1 MGRSLAALVWGK
13 GPQGMGWELLTRLL
27 GSSKGRK
34 PTLILRTQL
43 SVRVNAILGECV
55 RASMSSNH
63 PRPAQL
69 AQFLAGLCWMVS
81 RRDQRQDIWPLP
93 FLS

>member
-1 MGRSLAALVWGK
+1 MAALVWGK

-27 GSSKGRK
+27 DSSKGRK

-55 RASMSSNH
+55 RASMSSSH
-63 PRPAQL
+63 PRPGQP
-69 AQFLAGLCWMVS
+69 AQFLSGPCWMVS
-81 RRDQRQDIWPLP
+81 RRDQRWDIRPLP
-93 FLS
+93 LLS